1 VSAFSTDDHRHMG
14 RALQL
19 AAEGLY
25 STDPNPRVGCVI
37 VRGSQVVGEGFHAR
51 AGEGHAEALAL
62 AAAGDAARGATVY
75 VTLEPCAHHGRTPPC
90 ADALVAAGVAR
101 VVYAVGDPNPQVAGQ
116 GAARLAAAGIAAEGG
131 LLQAAA
137 EAQNPGF
144 LSRHRRGRPWL
155 RVKLGASLDGRTG
168 LANGKSQWLT
178 CEAARADVQR
188 LRARSSAIL
197 TGATTVLRDDPRLTV
212 RDPALALRGR
222 RPLRVVLDPQLT
234 TPPSA
239 RLFAEPG
246 PVLILAGA
254 DEPEAARALAAA
266 GAEVVHHGGVATRD
280 LAAVLA
286 ELARREQN
294 EVLVEAGP
302 RLAGAFLEAGLVDE
316 FVLYVAPHMLGHDAA
331 PLAMLPMLDDL
342 GDRWEFRFADV
353 RQVGT
358 DLRLTLTPLTPLAR
372 EAR

>member
-1 VSAFSTDDHRHMG
+1 VSDFSADDHRHMG

-25 STDPNPRVGCVI
+25 SADPNPRVGCVI
-37 VRGSQVVGEGFHAR
+37 VNGGEVVGEGFHAR
-51 AGEGHAEALAL
+51 AGEPHAEAHAL
-62 AAAGDAARGATVY
+62 TAAAGAARGACVY
-75 VTLEPCAHHGRTPPC
+75 VTLEPCAHQGRTPPC
-90 ADALVAAGVAR
+90 ADALIAAGVRR
-101 VVYAVGDPNPQVAGQ
+101 VVYAVGDPNPKVAGQ
-116 GAARLAAAGIAAEGG
+116 GAARLAAAGIAVEGG
-131 LLQAAA
+131 LLATAA

-155 RVKLGASLDGRTG
+155 TIKLGASLDGRTG

-197 TGATTVLRDDPRLTV
+197 TGATSVVRDDPRLTV
-212 RDPALALRGR
+212 RDPAIEMRGR
-222 RPLRVVLDPQLT
+222 RPLRVILDPQLT
-234 TPPSA
+234 TPPKA

-246 PVLILAGA
+246 PVLVLT
-254 DEPEAARALAAA
+254 AATDAQALAALRA
-266 GAEVVHHGGVATRD
+266 VGAEVTPYPGIATRD

-286 ELARREQN
+286 ELARRELN

-302 RLAGAFLEAGLVDE
+302 RLAGAFVEAGLVDE

-342 GDRWEFRFADV
+342 GERWEFRFADV

-358 DLRLTLTPLTPLAR
+358 DLKLTLVPVAR
-372 EAR
+372 EAS

>member
-1 VSAFSTDDHRHMG
+1 MSAFSADDHRHMG
-14 RALQL
+14 RALEL
-19 AAEGLY
+19 AARGLY

-37 VRGSQVVGEGFHAR
+37 VRDGAVIGEGFHAR
-51 AGEGHAEALAL
+51 AGEPHAEALAL
-62 AAAGDAARGATVY
+62 AAAGAAARGATVY
-75 VTLEPCAHHGRTPPC
+75 VTLEPCAHQGRTPPC
-90 ADALVAAGVAR
+90 ADALIAAGVGR
-101 VVYAVGDPNPQVAGQ
+101 VVYAVGDPNPRVAGE
-116 GAARLAAAGIAAEGG
+116 GAARLALAGIGAEAG
-131 LLQAAA
+131 LMAPAA
-137 EAQNPGF
+137 EALNPGF

-155 RVKLGASLDGRTG
+155 RVKIGASLDGRTG

-197 TGATTVLRDDPRLTV
+197 TGATTVQRDDPRLTV
-212 RDPALALRGR
+212 RDDSLAMRGR
-222 RPLRVVLDPQLT
+222 TPLRVILDPQLV
-234 TPPSA
+234 TPPGA
-239 RLFAEPG
+239 RLFREPG
-246 PVLILAGA
+246 PVLVLTGA
-254 DEPEAARALAAA
+254 DNATAAAALAAA
-266 GAEVVHHGGVATRD
+266 GAEVVRHPGVATRD

-294 EVLVEAGP
+294 EVLVEAGA
-302 RLAGAFLEAGLVDE
+302 RLAGAFVEAGLVDE

-358 DLRLTLTPLTPLAR
+358 DLRLTLTPIAR
-372 EAR
+372 EAG

>member
-1 VSAFSTDDHRHMG
+1 MG

-37 VRGSQVVGEGFHAR
+37 VQAGQVVGEGFHAR
-51 AGEGHAEALAL
+51 AGEPHAEAHAL
-62 AAAGDAARGATVY
+62 KAAGGAARGATVY
-75 VTLEPCAHHGRTPPC
+75 VTLEPCAHQGRTPPC

-101 VVYAVGDPNPQVAGQ
+101 VVYALGDPNPQVAGQ
-116 GAARLAAAGIAAEGG
+116 GAARLSAAGIGAAGG
-131 LLQAAA
+131 LLAAA
-137 EAQNPGF
+137 AATQNPGF
-144 LSRHRRGRPWL
+144 LSRYRRGRPWV
-155 RVKLGASLDGRTG
+155 RVKLGASLDGRTS

-197 TGATTVLRDDPRLTV
+197 TGASTVQRDDPRLSV
-212 RDPALALRGR
+212 RDASLALRGR
-222 RPLRVVLDPQLT
+222 QPLRVILDPQLT
-234 TPPSA
+234 TPPGA

-246 PVLILAGA
+246 PVLVLTGSA
-254 DEPEAARALAAA
+254 DDKAAAALVAA
-266 GAEVVHHGGVATRD
+266 GAEVAQHHGVAQRE
-280 LAAVLA
+280 LPAVLV
-286 ELARREQN
+286 ELARREMN

-302 RLAGAFLEAGLVDE
+302 RLAGAFVAEGLVDE

-342 GDRWEFRFADV
+342 GERWEFRFADV
-353 RQVGT
+353 RQVGA
-358 DLRLTLTPLTPLAR
+358 DLRLTLIPIAR
-372 EAR
+372 GAS

>member
-1 VSAFSTDDHRHMG
+1 VSAFSAEDHRHMG
-14 RALQL
+14 RALEL
-19 AAEGLY
+19 AARGLY

-37 VRGSQVVGEGFHAR
+37 VKDGRVVGEGFHAR
-51 AGEGHAEALAL
+51 AGEAHAEPLAL
-62 AAAGDAARGATVY
+62 AAAGAAADGATVY

-90 ADALVAAGVAR
+90 ADALLAARVAR
-101 VVYAVGDPNPQVAGQ
+101 VVYAVGDPNPRVAGG
-116 GAARLAAAGIAAEGG
+116 GAAKLAAAGIRAEGG
-131 LLQAAA
+131 LLGAAA

-144 LSRHRRGRPWL
+144 LSRHRRGRPWV

-168 LANGKSQWLT
+168 LANGRSQWLT

-197 TGATTVLRDDPRLTV
+197 TGAATVQRDDPRLTV
-212 RDPALALRGR
+212 RDSALEMRGR
-222 RPLRVVLDPQLT
+222 RPLRVILDPQLA
-234 TPPSA
+234 TPPAA

-246 PVLILAGA
+246 PVLVLTSAQDPKA
-254 DEPEAARALAAA
+254 EAALAAA
-266 GAEVVHHGGVATRD
+266 GAEVVRRPGVAARD

-286 ELARREQN
+286 ELAGREQN

-302 RLAGAFLEAGLVDE
+302 RLAGAFVEAGLVDE
-316 FVLYVAPHMLGHDAA
+316 FVLYLAPHMLGHDAA

-358 DLRLTLTPLTPLAR
+358 DLRLTLTPLAR